1 MANQI
6 EITDVH
12 KSFGNHKILKGVNV
26 VVQEGEVVCI
36 LGPSGSGKTTFLRCI
51 NFLERA
57 NAGRIILGDNR
68 VDFSAATKKSI
79 KAIRMNTAMVFQG
92 YELFK
97 HMTILQNVMEGLVT
111 VRKVPKKKA
120 MSGAMKALE
129 KVGLADKAS
138 AYPSQLSGGQQQRIG
153 IARAMALEPELMLFD
168 EPTSALDPELVDEVL
183 AIMKELAASG
193 RTMIIV
199 THEMQF
205 AYEVAD
211 KIIFMADGKVL
222 ESGTPDEV
230 FNHPKEQRTQEFL
243 SRLNFS

>member
-97 HMTILQNVMEGLVT
+97 HMTILQNIMEGLVT
-111 VRKVPKKKA
+111 VRKVPKRKA
-120 MSGAMKALE
+120 MSVAMQALD

>member
-120 MSGAMKALE
+120 MSVAMKALE